1 MSTRARSLWP
11 HAFARCAPAIVLAA
25 AFVFGA
31 GAPALAVSERD
42 LVALAQAGLSDDVL
56 VALVEADDT
65 VFPLDAPR
73 ILELRQQGLS
83 ERVIVAMLKNGRH
96 ARQAPAWPAGSPTAS
111 SFGAAASVPDDP
123 PSLVVIGEQPA
134 PAPPAV
140 VQQTNVVVV
149 PWMPIVVP
157 PIIGRPSN
165 THTLPP
171 SFRGF
176 GRFINDGWI
185 EGRPPSGAR

>member
-1 MSTRARSLWP
+1 MSTRARSPRP
-11 HAFARCAPAIVLAA
+11 HAFARYAPALVLTAA
-25 AFVFGA
+25 CVFGA
-31 GAPALAVSERD
+31 SVPALAVSERD
-42 LVALAQAGLSDDVL
+42 LVALARAGLSDDVL

-83 ERVIVAMLKNGRH
+83 ERVILAMLKNGRH
-96 ARQAPAWPAGSPTAS
+96 APHAPASQGGSLTAPSFDAPAP
-111 SFGAAASVPDDP
+111 VPDDP
-123 PSLVVIGEQPA
+123 PSLVVIGEPA
-134 PAPPAV
+134 PAPPTV
-140 VQQTNVVVV
+140 VQETNVVVV
-149 PWMPIVVP
+149 PWVPIFAPPIV
-157 PIIGRPSN
+157 GRPSH

-176 GRFINDGWI
+176 GRFINDGWV

>member
-1 MSTRARSLWP
+1 MSTRARSLSP
-11 HAFARCAPAIVLAA
+11 HAFARYAPAIVLASV
-25 AFVFGA
+25 FVFA
-31 GAPALAVSERD
+31 NAVPALAVSERD

-83 ERVIVAMLKNGRH
+83 ERVIMAMLKNGRH
-96 ARQAPAWPAGSPTAS
+96 TPHAPASQAGSLTAPPV
-111 SFGAAASVPDDP
+111 GPAAAVPDDP
-123 PSLVVIGEQPA
+123 PSLVVIGEQP
-134 PAPPAV
+134 PPTV
-140 VQQTNVVVV
+140 VQQTSVVVV
-149 PWMPIVVP
+149 PWVPIFAPPIV
-157 PIIGRPSN
+157 GRPSN

-176 GRFINDGWI
+176 GRFINDGWV

>member
-1 MSTRARSLWP
+1 MRTRARSLW
-11 HAFARCAPAIVLAA
+11 HAVARYASPIALAA
-25 AFVFGA
+25 AFVFA
-31 GAPALAVSERD
+31 GAVPALAVSERD

-83 ERVIVAMLKNGRH
+83 ERVIMAMLKNGRRTPH
-96 ARQAPAWPAGSPTAS
+96 APAQQVGSRMSPPLDPPTA
-111 SFGAAASVPDDP
+111 VPDDP
-123 PSLVVIGEQPA
+123 PSLVVIGEQP

-140 VQQTNVVVV
+140 VQQTSVVIV
-149 PWMPIVVP
+149 PWVPILVP
-157 PIIGRPSN
+157 PIVGRPSK

-176 GRFINDGWI
+176 GRFINDGWV